1 MVSSKS
7 KQPRKQRK
15 MIFTMPLHKRR
26 KLFTTRLSKELQ
38 ITHGVKR
45 LPIVKG
51 DSVMI
56 LRGQYKGIEGEV
68 IHVGTKKVRINVQGA
83 EREKADGS
91 TVMYPIHPSNVEI
104 TVLNLKDPLRKESI
118 ERLRKEEVRLKAEMK
133 EKMEEE
139 EF

>member
-1 MVSSKS
+1 MVTSKT

-26 KLFTTRLSKELQ
+26 KLLTTRLTKELQ
-38 ITHGVKR
+38 ITHGVKK

-68 IHVGTKKVRINVQGA
+68 IQVNTKKIRIYVQGA

-91 TVMYPIHPSNVEI
+91 TVMYPIHPSNLEI
-104 TVLNLKDPLRKESI
+104 TLLNLKDPLRRELI
-118 ERLRKEEVRLKAEMK
+118 ERLSKEEV
-133 EKMEEE
+133 
-139 EF
+139 

>member
-1 MVSSKS
+1 MVAGKS

-15 MIFTMPLHKRR
+15 MIFNMPLHKRR

-68 IHVGTKKVRINVQGA
+68 IQVVTKKNRIYVQGA

-104 TVLNLKDPLRKESI
+104 ALLNLKDPLRRELI
-118 ERLRKEEVRLKAEMK
+118 EHLSKEEVRLKAEMM

>member
-1 MVSSKS
+1 MVSGKS

-26 KLFTTRLSKELQ
+26 KLFNARLSSELQ

-45 LPIVKG
+45 LPIVRG

-68 IHVGTKKVRINVQGA
+68 ILIGTKKIRICVQGA

-104 TVLNLKDPLRKESI
+104 SVLNLKDPLRRELI
-118 ERLRKEEVRLKAEMK
+118 ERVSKEAVRLKAEML

>member
-15 MIFTMPLHKRR
+15 MIFTTPLHKKR
-26 KLFTTRLSKELQ
+26 KLFTARLSTELQ

-45 LPIVKG
+45 LPIVK
-51 DSVMI
+51 DDTVLI

-68 IHVGTKKVRINVQGA
+68 SLTDTKSIRIHVQGA

-104 TVLNLKDPLRKESI
+104 TVLNLKDSLRKELI
-118 ERLRKEEVRLKAEMK
+118 ERLSKEEVRLKAEML

>member
-1 MVSSKS
+1 MASSKS

-15 MIFTMPLHKRR
+15 MIFTTPLHKKR
-26 KLFTTRLSKELQ
+26 KLFNARLSTELQ

-45 LPIVKG
+45 LPIVNG
-51 DSVMI
+51 DTVLI

-68 IHVGTKKVRINVQGA
+68 SLVDTKSIRIHIQGA

-104 TVLNLKDPLRKESI
+104 TVLNLKDSLRKELI
-118 ERLRKEEVRLKAEMK
+118 ERLSKEEVRLKAEML